1 MQNIRNV
8 LDYEMTVR
16 GMETKTLLTEV
27 LKSGQSSRFIYLN
40 HDKNWHILIE
50 DTGLFWLM

>member
-1 MQNIRNV
+1 MRNV